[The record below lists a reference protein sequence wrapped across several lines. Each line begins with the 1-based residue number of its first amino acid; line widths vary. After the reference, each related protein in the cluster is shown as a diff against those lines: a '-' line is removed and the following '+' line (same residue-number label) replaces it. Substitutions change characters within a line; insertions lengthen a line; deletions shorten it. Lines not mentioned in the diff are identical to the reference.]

1 MRGGGAGPAR
11 SRGSRVTSN
20 YRSGGL
26 QIVEQRE
33 DRAIRR
39 VEEGR
44 QSGGSERPGIPLPRA
59 AQHSLLDVS
68 QLGRQQADLFLGR
81 A

>member
-1 MRGGGAGPAR
+1 MRG
-11 SRGSRVTSN
+11 N

-26 QIVEQRE
+26 QVVEARE

-44 QSGGSERPGIPLPRA
+44 QSGGSQGPGIPLPHA
-59 AQHSLLDVS
+59 AQHSALDVP
-68 QLGRQQADLFLGR
+68 QLGRQQADLLLRR
-81 A
+81 AAQEGLINRR